1 MRKFKFKSIL
11 RNSAFLC
18 KQNLGAWYL
27 LELYKLSLKSTSL
40 PERIRERYLKI
51 CHLSNSAAQ
60 FIKIF
65 TNMGRDL
72 EMIFTVL
79 SLRVT
84 KTPND
89 NWLINDMFIQR
100 NIVIMNCFV
109 HI

>member
-27 LELYKLSLKSTSL
+27 LELYKLSLRSASL
-40 PERIRERYLKI
+40 PDRIRERYVKNV
-51 CHLSNSAAQ
+51 SFEQ
-60 FIKIF
+60 FHCSIYKNF

-79 SLRVT
+79 LLRIA

-89 NWLINDMFIQR
+89 ITG
-100 NIVIMNCFV
+100 
-109 HI
+109 

>member
-1 MRKFKFKSIL
+1 MD
-11 RNSAFLC
+11 
-18 KQNLGAWYL
+18 
-27 LELYKLSLKSTSL
+27 
-40 PERIRERYLKI
+40 
-51 CHLSNSAAQ
+51 
-60 FIKIF
+60 
-65 TNMGRDL
+65 RDL

-79 SLRVT
+79 SLRIT